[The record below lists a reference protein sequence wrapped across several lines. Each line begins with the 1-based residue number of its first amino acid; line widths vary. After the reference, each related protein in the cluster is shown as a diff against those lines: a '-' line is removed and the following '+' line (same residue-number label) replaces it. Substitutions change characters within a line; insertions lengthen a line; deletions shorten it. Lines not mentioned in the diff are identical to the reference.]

1 MVFVVDSISFIYLVR
16 DKVKK
21 GGIKMS
27 QYYINI
33 KCVSCGTMYK
43 IKFTEEQY
51 QRFTQWKAGG
61 INIQDALPDFSAD
74 ERELLLSS
82 ICGTCYDK
90 MFKD

>member
-51 QRFTQWKAGG
+51 QRFTQWKAGK
-61 INIQDALPDFSAD
+61 INIQDALPDFSTD

-82 ICGTCYDK
+82 ICGTCFDK

>member
-1 MVFVVDSISFIYLVR
+1 
-16 DKVKK
+16 
-21 GGIKMS
+21 MS

-51 QRFTQWKAGG
+51 QRFTQFKAGK
-61 INIQDALPDFSAD
+61 INIQDVLTDFSVD

>member
-1 MVFVVDSISFIYLVR
+1 MIFVVDSISFIYLVH
-16 DKVKK
+16 DKMKK

>member
-1 MVFVVDSISFIYLVR
+1 
-16 DKVKK
+16 
-21 GGIKMS
+21 
-27 QYYINI
+27 
-33 KCVSCGTMYK
+33 MYK

-61 INIQDALPDFSAD
+61 INIQDALPDFSTD

>member
-1 MVFVVDSISFIYLVR
+1 
-16 DKVKK
+16 
-21 GGIKMS
+21 
-27 QYYINI
+27 
-33 KCVSCGTMYK
+33 MYK

-51 QRFTQWKAGG
+51 QRFTQWKAGK

-82 ICGTCYDK
+82 ICGTCFDK

>member
-1 MVFVVDSISFIYLVR
+1 
-16 DKVKK
+16 
-21 GGIKMS
+21 MS

-51 QRFTQWKAGG
+51 QRLVHWKAGKMH
-61 INIQDALPDFSAD
+61 IQEALPEFSAD
-74 ERELLLSS
+74 DRELLLSS

-90 MFKD
+90 IFKD